1 MANLNFQ
8 QPPRSIANAAL
19 TGRTTGG
26 FGGSSMS
33 GHVTPTSGMFQTA
46 DFATSYPGATNYGQQ
61 TQQPQQL
68 SPNRNAQ
75 LSVGGPA
82 LSSGNRT
89 SNLFG
94 QRPFVERR
102 AMQGLGSGPMVSA
115 TKSFCASYSSLITLC
130 KNYILQSNM
139 GNFMQ
144 SGRGGYGTG
153 GGGGGGGPLNNFH
166 VFGGGGSGAD
176 ASTPALLDP
185 TEFPSLT
192 NARGQNDQTLPQ
204 SNPLQPPGSK
214 PYGNFFT
221 SFGMVKQPT
230 SEQSEFTMSNEDFPA
245 LPGTQNSDGT
255 TNAIGSSS
263 GGIGNAAGGGG
274 IGGSGIAENNLDGT
288 EKTMNSIVVSGGG
301 SSAASAVVGGNG
313 LGAVGSGLGGVV
325 VGGGGGGSSGA
336 SGVGSAT
343 HVGLVGSGGGGGGVN
358 SVTGQNAMMGVG
370 GGLGSGAG
378 GDHMNDNSSN
388 DKLVKSGVQ
397 TSPDGKVTNIPAS
410 MVNNQFGM
418 VGLLTFIRAAET
430 DPNLVTLSLGTDLT
444 GLGLN
449 LNSQESLHPTFA
461 GPFVEQPCRA
471 QDVEYNVPPEYL
483 INFAIR
489 DKLTA
494 PALKVLQEDLLFFLF
509 YTNIGDKM
517 QLMAASELHSR
528 EWRYHVEEKIWITRI
543 PGINQYEKN
552 GTKERGTFYYFDA
565 QSWKRLSKVFQIDAE
580 KLDKC
585 PNVSAFMNGKSV

>member
-33 GHVTPTSGMFQTA
+33 GHVTPTSGMFQT
-46 DFATSYPGATNYGQQ
+46 DFASSYQGAANYGQQ
-61 TQQPQQL
+61 TQQPPQL

-82 LSSGNRT
+82 LSSGNRNA
-89 SNLFG
+89 NLFG
-94 QRPFVERR
+94 QRSFMERR
-102 AMQGLGSGPMVSA
+102 AMQGLGSGPM
-115 TKSFCASYSSLITLC
+115 
-130 KNYILQSNM
+130 SNM

-153 GGGGGGGPLNNFH
+153 GGGGPLNNFH
-166 VFGGGGSGAD
+166 VFGGGSGAD
-176 ASTPALLDP
+176 STPALLDP

-204 SNPLQPPGSK
+204 SNTLQPPGSK
-214 PYGNFFT
+214 PYV
-221 SFGMVKQPT
+221 GMVKQPT

-263 GGIGNAAGGGG
+263 GVGGSASGGG
-274 IGGSGIAENNLDGT
+274 ITDNNLDGT
-288 EKTMNSIVVSGGG
+288 EKAMNSIVVSG
-301 SSAASAVVGGNG
+301 SSSNVGGNG
-313 LGAVGSGLGGVV
+313 LGAVGSGLSGS
-325 VGGGGGGSSGA
+325 GGSSGS
-336 SGVGSAT
+336 SGAVSST
-343 HVGLVGSGGGGGGVN
+343 HVGLGVASGSVN
-358 SVTGQNAMMGVG
+358 NVPGSNAMMGVG
-370 GGLGSGAG
+370 GGLGSSGPG
-378 GDHMNDNSSN
+378 GDHPNDNSSN
-388 DKLVKSGVQ
+388 DKLVKTGVQ

-418 VGLLTFIRAAET
+418 VGLLTFIRAADS
-430 DPNLVTLSLGTDLT
+430 DPNLVALSLGTDLT
-444 GLGLN
+444 ALGLN

-461 GPFVEQPCRA
+461 GPFVDQPCRA
-471 QDVEYNVPPEYL
+471 QDVEFNVPPEYL

-494 PALKVLQEDLLFFLF
+494 PVLKKLQEDLLFFLF
-509 YTNIGDKM
+509 YTNIGDRM
-517 QLMAASELHSR
+517 QLMAAAELHSR

-585 PNVSAFMNGKSV
+585 PNISAFMNGQSV

>member
-1 MANLNFQ
+1 MNLDNTVHGKIMANLNFQ

-19 TGRTTGG
+19 AGRTTGG
-26 FGGSSMS
+26 FGGSSLT
-33 GHVTPTSGMFQTA
+33 GHVTPTSGMFQT
-46 DFATSYPGATNYGQQ
+46 GAANYGQTQ
-61 TQQPQQL
+61 QQQPQQQPQL

-82 LSSGNRT
+82 LSSGSRNA
-89 SNLFG
+89 NLFG
-94 QRPFVERR
+94 QRQFVERR
-102 AMQGLGSGPMVSA
+102 AMQGLGSGPM
-115 TKSFCASYSSLITLC
+115 
-130 KNYILQSNM
+130 SNM

-144 SGRGGYGTG
+144 TGRGGYGT
-153 GGGGGGGPLNNFH
+153 GGGGGPLNNFH
-166 VFGGGGSGAD
+166 VFGGSGAD
-176 ASTPALLDP
+176 VSTPALLDP

-192 NARGQNDQTLPQ
+192 SRGQNDQTLPQ

-255 TNAIGSSS
+255 TNAVGSSNS
-263 GGIGNAAGGGG
+263 GGVGS
-274 IGGSGIAENNLDGT
+274 GGSATGGVTDNHLDGT
-288 EKTMNSIVVSGGG
+288 EKAMNSIVVSG
-301 SSAASAVVGGNG
+301 SSGTSGTSVGVVGGNG

-325 VGGGGGGSSGA
+325 VGGGGGGGSGA
-336 SGVGSAT
+336 IGSVGSS
-343 HVGLVGSGGGGGGVN
+343 HGGLVGSSGVN
-358 SVTGQNAMMGVG
+358 SVTSSNAMMGVG
-370 GGLGSGAG
+370 GGLGSGSGSSVG
-378 GDHMNDNSSN
+378 GSGCGVGEHLNDNSSN

-397 TSPDGKVTNIPAS
+397 TSPDGKVTNIPAT

-449 LNSQESLHPTFA
+449 LNSQESLHTTFA

-471 QDVEYNVPPEYL
+471 QDVEFNVPPEYL

-494 PALKVLQEDLLFFLF
+494 PVLKKLQEDLLFFLF
-509 YTNIGDKM
+509 YTNIGDIM
-517 QLMAASELHSR
+517 QLMAAAELHSR

-585 PNVSAFMNGKSV
+585 PNISAFMNGQSV